1 MSNELTPGPG
11 VTFTGERPS
20 IDAPDLPQK
29 PYEFVME
36 TEVESLEKMH
46 KVARHRKFEIHV
58 DEPAHQGRRQLSA
71 AAHLRGRRSRF
82 LTTHPGVAVRDHD
95 EDPNYESQ
103 GSGAD
108 PI

>member
-1 MSNELTPGPG
+1 MSNEPTPGPG

-36 TEVESLEKMH
+36 TEVESLEQMH

-58 DEPAHQGRRQLSA
+58 DEPAHLKGDDNYPQPLIYVA
-71 AAHLRGRRSRF
+71 AGL
-82 LTTHPGVAVRDHD
+82 
-95 EDPNYESQ
+95 
-103 GSGAD
+103 GS
-108 PI
+108 

>member
-1 MSNELTPGPG
+1 MSNEPTPGPG

-58 DEPAHQGRRQLSA
+58 DEPAHLKGDGGMP
-71 AAHLRGRRSRF
+71 H
-82 LTTHPGVAVRDHD
+82 HM
-95 EDPNYESQ
+95 
-103 GSGAD
+103 GSSS
-108 PI
+108 

>member
-1 MSNELTPGPG
+1 MSHPPERGPG

-46 KVARHRKFEIHV
+46 KVARHRQFEIHV
-58 DEPAHQGRRQLSA
+58 DEPAHLKG
-71 AAHLRGRRSRF
+71 
-82 LTTHPGVAVRDHD
+82 DD
-95 EDPNYESQ
+95 NYPQ
-103 GSGAD
+103 PLIYLASGLGA
-108 PI
+108 